1 MAHDGAARR
10 PPLLAALLRRR
21 AVAAAAGL
29 DDLEAMLREQI
40 LDGLPLQ
47 RGSATGDRPVQRN
60 CEVPTAPAAPPPARA
75 PMPPVATNGIQ
86 RGWGD
91 LALRSASPAAPV
103 QTRADRG
110 RGLSLFG
117 G

>member
-1 MAHDGAARR
+1 M
-10 PPLLAALLRRR
+10 
-21 AVAAAAGL
+21 AAAAGL

-47 RGSATGDRPVQRN
+47 RGSATGDRPVQRD
-60 CEVPTAPAAPPPARA
+60 CAVPVAHAVPPPARP
-75 PMPPVATNGIQ
+75 PMPPAAINGIQ

-91 LALRSASPAAPV
+91 LAVRGAGPAAPT
-103 QTRADRG
+103 QARADRS

>member
-40 LDGLPLQ
+40 RDGLLLQ

-60 CEVPTAPAAPPPARA
+60 CEVPTAPPPARA
-75 PMPPVATNGIQ
+75 PMPPAAINGIQ

-103 QTRADRG
+103 QTRANRG